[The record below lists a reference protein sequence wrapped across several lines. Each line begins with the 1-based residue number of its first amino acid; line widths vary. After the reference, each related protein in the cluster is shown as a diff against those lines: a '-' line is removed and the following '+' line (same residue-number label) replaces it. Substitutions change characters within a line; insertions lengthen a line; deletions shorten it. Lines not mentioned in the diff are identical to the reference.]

1 MSAQSLNQIDPNKLW
16 LVNLYAPFDG
26 IEAKWKAAD
35 GTSAKMGVATGAA
48 KAFLNN
54 LQATLSSTGGISS
67 SFSSWVSATAKSKK
81 LALSGA
87 FSIDVQSTQTRTTV
101 AGLIDTRGG
110 TGGAAGNVD
119 IKALNS
125 TQRMNL
131 VGNIILPSMSI
142 GGEKSLKQAPDRE
155 KTQGRLAYGKDLAKG
170 FLTPK
175 VDGFDYGSQSKD
187 GSAIGVSVYVNVAT
201 HDTQAVVAD
210 TARIYSKDLNVE
222 AGNELV
228 SVTLGASGGQA
239 KTVAVNGVVLV
250 NVTSATTV
258 AQVARGATVA
268 ATGTASIQARDAT
281 WVGTVAGAAA
291 GSQTVGVGM
300 SVAINDV
307 NRDTQALIG
316 QWRDDATP
324 VTGAAGSF
332 SAGKLLIGSE
342 NKGFVGNLAVSGS
355 RVSSPVAGAGDGTG
369 AGGAG
374 GTAGGGTDVLGT
386 KAPAS
391 QGGAT
396 PGKDSAAPDPDEL
409 LSLSDILKELS
420 NSTSTLTQDSGS
432 GSGSGGGGS
441 QQQSRRAWRYPARS
455 P

>member
-1 MSAQSLNQIDPNKLW
+1 M
-16 LVNLYAPFDG
+16 
-26 IEAKWKAAD
+26 
-35 GTSAKMGVATGAA
+35 
-48 KAFLNN
+48 
-54 LQATLSSTGGISS
+54 
-67 SFSSWVSATAKSKK
+67 
-81 LALSGA
+81 
-87 FSIDVQSTQTRTTV
+87 QSTQTRTTV

-374 GTAGGGTDVLGT
+374 GTAGGGTDVL
-386 KAPAS
+386 APRRRPAR
-391 QGGAT
+391 
-396 PGKDSAAPDPDEL
+396 AAR
-409 LSLSDILKELS
+409 
-420 NSTSTLTQDSGS
+420 
-432 GSGSGGGGS
+432 
-441 QQQSRRAWRYPARS
+441 RRARTARRRIPTS
-455 P
+455 CCRCRTS

>member
-1 MSAQSLNQIDPNKLW
+1 M
-16 LVNLYAPFDG
+16 
-26 IEAKWKAAD
+26 
-35 GTSAKMGVATGAA
+35 
-48 KAFLNN
+48 
-54 LQATLSSTGGISS
+54 
-67 SFSSWVSATAKSKK
+67 
-81 LALSGA
+81 
-87 FSIDVQSTQTRTTV
+87 
-101 AGLIDTRGG
+101 
-110 TGGAAGNVD
+110 
-119 IKALNS
+119 
-125 TQRMNL
+125 
-131 VGNIILPSMSI
+131 
-142 GGEKSLKQAPDRE
+142 
-155 KTQGRLAYGKDLAKG
+155 
-170 FLTPK
+170 
-175 VDGFDYGSQSKD
+175 DGFDYGSQSKD

-316 QWRDDATP
+316 QRRDDATP
-324 VTGAAGSF
+324 VAGAAGSF

-342 NKGFVGNLAVSGS
+342 NKGFIGNLAVSGS

-369 AGGAG
+369 AGGG
-374 GTAGGGTDVLGT
+374 GTSGGGTDVLGT

-432 GSGSGGGGS
+432 GSARVRAAAAASS
-441 QQQSRRAWRYPARS
+441 SPRRAWRYPARS